1 MDPGERRARD
11 DEIRELRRQG
21 LPLRVIGERVG
32 LSLGGVQR
40 ALRRKPQVAE
50 GSDVPTRLEQLFAA
64 VAPAALAGDVSAATE
79 IRRLLDRLDSHERRA
94 ALVVELDDD
103 QVQATAANAAAGRI
117 DPAELDALERLR
129 LQRMPGSVGDRAR
142 AEFDGRI
149 HAEIAQAGSGT
160 AWCERGH
167 GLACR

>member
-1 MDPGERRARD
+1 MNLEERRARD
-11 DEIRELRRQG
+11 DEIRELHRQG

-40 ALRRKPQVAE
+40 ALRRKPRAAE
-50 GSDVPTRLEQLFAA
+50 GNDVPTRLEQLFAA

-79 IRRLLDRLDSHERRA
+79 SRRLLDRLDRHERRA

-117 DPAELDALERLR
+117 DPAELDALELLR
-129 LQRMPGSVGDRAR
+129 LQRMPGPVGDRAR
-142 AEFDGRI
+142 TEADARTK
-149 HAEIAQAGSGT
+149 AEIAEAGSVT
-160 AWCERGH
+160 AWCERGF
-167 GLACR
+167 